1 MPTILLTHMVVQHA
15 LGKHPVTFH
24 VLIYLCS
31 LATCTPSLW
40 STITWILAELFEMLG
55 IFDTNFFVEFKYH
68 IYIPKTP
75 TMKSRTSKLKRVRF
89 DEIVQCTLLDSDHF
103 ACGWEVWSIPELRQP
118 AARVQPKISS
128 LIAGS
133 CVSQDDEFSL
143 MARAASIPMSH
154 ASPSSPW
161 SRAPST
167 PSSASQSTMFTSVHV
182 FDLQRNQAH
191 GLVRA
196 EPDEA
201 HFIDVRRLLGYTQHD
216 IAAQFHIVPPPADLD
231 AAHILPIL
239 LLRHDDLT
247 YGNTDRAVLVYTELH
262 GDRFDTIIETD
273 RYTTMVPPTITRA
286 YILRITGVSVYCRM
300 HHHRCL
306 VWVRGRLIGLQSQEA
321 IQIQHG
327 DYIRVAVPPFEEPSL
342 VPTHF
347 AVKGCQAGLGK
358 DEIVNKF
365 QQGAHS
371 DSLDSDINAMLT
383 DSPAVDPAA
392 SDPDHAALLQTSF
405 QPFPAFDKVYSHPK
419 ARTCFLAEV
428 DAPQFHVE
436 AEGFQQHG
444 QPLRGLAEVP
454 MQSWF
459 SSLLHAFNDHA
470 ATECE
475 EEGPVAY
482 LDTWFLQG
490 HRSSVFEESRPLR
503 LDQFSQMWRADIVD
517 TWRDRINLNQ
527 PLTITWVSP
536 VPPEPMTSSSIGH
549 LLVYQNIPPDLAPVL
564 ISTHFQSHGRSR
576 LARVG
581 ALIDVPT
588 DFGHLKDLLQYA
600 RICLDRPCY
609 LSLGTRTFDRLE
621 PFAAHHGDGFL
632 IDVEPPLEIFHVG
645 DDQFVSPSI
654 PVAHIPAAEDLPAPA
669 DIEDYSEFVQRLND
683 RWQTL
688 TRIGAQ
694 PRDPHL
700 LVQTW
705 YLDAVFYRYHHV
717 CRAVTLSDD
726 FIQWERQL
734 VHAWHDIVDHS
745 ESTEFAIVTPS
756 PGDFSVVHIILHQRL
771 RPYETANLITVHNHA
786 EVNYHQS
793 TVAVILEGMIR
804 RPFLLRAARC
814 QMLCPPI
821 DLDNSCIAWQEGI
834 EIGDIHAFRCH
845 HGHSFLVLVHP
856 RIPYVWPPLDEHASD
871 PAASSS
877 VSMIQTRAQLLRKQV
892 NHRWRLTTGQVA
904 HTQWPQRL
912 NLSDLIEAPTF
923 TTIDFRPVQRLL
935 DQVRHLALGP
945 IHQRASI
952 IKWHH

>member
-1 MPTILLTHMVVQHA
+1 MPTILLAHMVVQHA

-118 AARVQPKISS
+118 AARVEPKISS

-191 GLVRA
+191 GRVRA

-216 IAAQFHIVPPPADLD
+216 VAAQFHIVPPPADLD

-405 QPFPAFDKVYSHPK
+405 QPFPAFDIQKLEHV
-419 ARTCFLAEV
+419 FLQKLMHLSSMSKLKDFNNMDNLFEV
-428 DAPQFHVE
+428 WQKFPCS
-436 AEGFQQHG
+436 
-444 QPLRGLAEVP
+444 PGLAPFCMRSMIMLPLNAKKKDQLPTSTPGFCKAIVP
-454 MQSWF
+454 
-459 SSLLHAFNDHA
+459 
-470 ATECE
+470 
-475 EEGPVAY
+475 AY
-482 LDTWFLQG
+482 LKNLDLFDLT
-490 HRSSVFEESRPLR
+490 SSVRC
-503 LDQFSQMWRADIVD
+503 
-517 TWRDRINLNQ
+517 
-527 PLTITWVSP
+527 
-536 VPPEPMTSSSIGH
+536 G
-549 LLVYQNIPPDLAPVL
+549 VL
-564 ISTHFQSHGRSR
+564 I
-576 LARVG
+576 L
-581 ALIDVPT
+581 LIR
-588 DFGHLKDLLQYA
+588 G
-600 RICLDRPCY
+600 
-609 LSLGTRTFDRLE
+609 
-621 PFAAHHGDGFL
+621 
-632 IDVEPPLEIFHVG
+632 
-645 DDQFVSPSI
+645 
-654 PVAHIPAAEDLPAPA
+654 
-669 DIEDYSEFVQRLND
+669 
-683 RWQTL
+683 
-688 TRIGAQ
+688 
-694 PRDPHL
+694 
-700 LVQTW
+700 
-705 YLDAVFYRYHHV
+705 
-717 CRAVTLSDD
+717 
-726 FIQWERQL
+726 
-734 VHAWHDIVDHS
+734 
-745 ESTEFAIVTPS
+745 
-756 PGDFSVVHIILHQRL
+756 
-771 RPYETANLITVHNHA
+771 ETA
-786 EVNYHQS
+786 S
-793 TVAVILEGMIR
+793 T
-804 RPFLLRAARC
+804 
-814 QMLCPPI
+814 
-821 DLDNSCIAWQEGI
+821 
-834 EIGDIHAFRCH
+834 
-845 HGHSFLVLVHP
+845 
-856 RIPYVWPPLDEHASD
+856 
-871 PAASSS
+871 
-877 VSMIQTRAQLLRKQV
+877 
-892 NHRWRLTTGQVA
+892 
-904 HTQWPQRL
+904 
-912 NLSDLIEAPTF
+912 
-923 TTIDFRPVQRLL
+923 
-935 DQVRHLALGP
+935 
-945 IHQRASI
+945 
-952 IKWHH
+952 

>member
-1 MPTILLTHMVVQHA
+1 M
-15 LGKHPVTFH
+15 
-24 VLIYLCS
+24 
-31 LATCTPSLW
+31 
-40 STITWILAELFEMLG
+40 
-55 IFDTNFFVEFKYH
+55 
-68 IYIPKTP
+68 
-75 TMKSRTSKLKRVRF
+75 
-89 DEIVQCTLLDSDHF
+89 
-103 ACGWEVWSIPELRQP
+103 
-118 AARVQPKISS
+118 
-128 LIAGS
+128 
-133 CVSQDDEFSL
+133 
-143 MARAASIPMSH
+143 
-154 ASPSSPW
+154 
-161 SRAPST
+161 
-167 PSSASQSTMFTSVHV
+167 
-182 FDLQRNQAH
+182 
-191 GLVRA
+191 
-196 EPDEA
+196 
-201 HFIDVRRLLGYTQHD
+201 
-216 IAAQFHIVPPPADLD
+216 
-231 AAHILPIL
+231 
-239 LLRHDDLT
+239 
-247 YGNTDRAVLVYTELH
+247 
-262 GDRFDTIIETD
+262 
-273 RYTTMVPPTITRA
+273 
-286 YILRITGVSVYCRM
+286 
-300 HHHRCL
+300 
-306 VWVRGRLIGLQSQEA
+306 
-321 IQIQHG
+321 
-327 DYIRVAVPPFEEPSL
+327 
-342 VPTHF
+342 
-347 AVKGCQAGLGK
+347 
-358 DEIVNKF
+358 
-365 QQGAHS
+365 
-371 DSLDSDINAMLT
+371 
-383 DSPAVDPAA
+383 
-392 SDPDHAALLQTSF
+392 
-405 QPFPAFDKVYSHPK
+405 
-419 ARTCFLAEV
+419 
-428 DAPQFHVE
+428 
-436 AEGFQQHG
+436 
-444 QPLRGLAEVP
+444 
-454 MQSWF
+454 
-459 SSLLHAFNDHA
+459 
-470 ATECE
+470 
-475 EEGPVAY
+475 
-482 LDTWFLQG
+482 
-490 HRSSVFEESRPLR
+490 
-503 LDQFSQMWRADIVD
+503 
-517 TWRDRINLNQ
+517 
-527 PLTITWVSP
+527 
-536 VPPEPMTSSSIGH
+536 
-549 LLVYQNIPPDLAPVL
+549 
-564 ISTHFQSHGRSR
+564 
-576 LARVG
+576 
-581 ALIDVPT
+581 
-588 DFGHLKDLLQYA
+588 
-600 RICLDRPCY
+600 
-609 LSLGTRTFDRLE
+609 GTRTFDRLE